1 MSDLDLLTMRP
12 PLEIVLVVEWNLDEL
27 SDYIGLPSGTAEPWN
42 HDMSS
47 TTLVGAW
54 SYTAE
59 VDLMLKP

>member
-54 SYTAE
+54 S
-59 VDLMLKP
+59 